1 MSFVQLNDITVSFG
15 DRDILKSI
23 NINLASTSRIAL
35 SGGNGSGK
43 TTFMKVISGIVP
55 PDSGTISSDNK
66 IRISYLPQS
75 GLLFKGRTLADEADL
90 AFNYFHKESKKL
102 MQIEHDLSLVK
113 KDDKDLHKLLEKH
126 HLLHEMLL
134 SGSYYRREEMIAHVL
149 IGLGFK
155 HSDLTRTCDEFSGGW
170 QMRIALAKVLLED
183 PDIMLL
189 DEPTNYLDIEARNWL
204 EEFLQNFKGGL
215 LIVSHDRYFMDVTV
229 NEVVELFN
237 GSLKRYKGNYSSY
250 EATREAEL
258 IILIDQ
264 YKRQQEEIEKME
276 EFINRFRYNASRAS
290 MVQSRIKSLDKIK
303 RIEIPENLK
312 KLHLSFPDPPHSGKK
327 VLSLKGISKAYGE
340 NIVLSDLDFEI
351 ERGERV
357 VITGKNGAGKTTL
370 LKIIADVD
378 KNFTGSIS
386 HGTGVKIA
394 YFSQDQDGFINNSK
408 TIIEEMEY
416 VTPTELIPKLRSL
429 LGAFLFRNDDIF
441 KPLNVLSGGEKSR
454 LALLKLLLFPVNLL
468 ILDEPTNHLD
478 IHSKD
483 ILLEALKNYS
493 GTLIF
498 VSHDRY
504 FIENLATRVLEL
516 RESGPR
522 DFKGDYK
529 YYLWKIGGSESE
541 EQSENLEK
549 SVSVSRGKQDHQAT
563 KQIKSII
570 KKLKKEESSL
580 LLHLE
585 ELEGLQLDIEHKMAD
600 PVNYSDGV
608 KSRALK
614 LELEH
619 NEQLQIE
626 TSARWEEIELELD
639 GITSIHFA

>member
-1 MSFVQLNDITVSFG
+1 MSFVQLNEITISFG
-15 DRDILKSI
+15 DRDILKD
-23 NINLASTSRIAL
+23 INLNLSSCSRVAL

-43 TTFMKVISGIVP
+43 TTLMKVISGIIS
-55 PDSGTISSDNK
+55 PDSGTISSGNA

-75 GLLFKGRTLADEADL
+75 GLLFRGRTLVSEADL
-90 AFNYFHKESKKL
+90 AFNFFHMVSEKL
-102 MQIEHDLSLVK
+102 VKIENDLSLLK
-113 KDDKDLHKLLEKH
+113 ENDRDLTKLLEKH

-134 SGSYYRREEMIAHVL
+134 SGSYYRREELIAQVL
-149 IGLGFK
+149 TGLGFS
-155 HSDLTRTCDEFSGGW
+155 HSDFNRTCDEFSGGW
-170 QMRIALAKVLLED
+170 QMRIALAKVLLEN

-204 EEFLQNFKGGL
+204 EEFLQKFKGGL
-215 LIVSHDRYFMDVTV
+215 LIVSHDRYFMDVTI

-258 IILIDQ
+258 IILIEQ
-264 YKRQQEEIEKME
+264 YKRQQEEIEKTE
-276 EFINRFRYNASRAS
+276 EFINRFRYNASKAS
-290 MVQSRIKSLDKIK
+290 MVQSRIKTLEKMK

-312 KLHLSFPDPPHSGKK
+312 KMHLSFPDPPHSGRK

-340 NIVLSDLDFEI
+340 NRVLSDLDYEI
-351 ERGERV
+351 ERKERI

-370 LKIIADVD
+370 LKIIARED

-386 HGTGVKIA
+386 YGAGVKIA
-394 YFSQDQDGFINNSK
+394 YFSQEQDGFSNNSNTVIK
-408 TIIEEMEY
+408 EMED
-416 VTPTELIPKLRSL
+416 VTPTELIPKLRAL

-454 LALLKLLLFPVNLL
+454 LSLLKLLLFPINLL

-516 RESGPR
+516 GESGPR

-529 YYLWKIGGSESE
+529 YYLWKTSNSGSE
-541 EQSENLEK
+541 EQPDNLEK
-549 SVSVSRGKQDHQAT
+549 NLSASRGKQDHQAT

-570 KKLKKEESSL
+570 KKLKKEESIL
-580 LLHLE
+580 LLRLE
-585 ELEGLQLDIEHKMAD
+585 ELESLQQDIEQKMAD
-600 PVNYSDGV
+600 PVNYSDGE
-608 KSRALK
+608 KSRTLK
-614 LELEH
+614 LELER
-619 NEQLQIE
+619 NEQLQME
-626 TSARWEEIELELD
+626 TSGRWEEIELELD
-639 GITSIHFA
+639 GIGTL